1 MNRVKRHVMIVLL
14 VAREIIQI
22 YTFCYKNCDRMYS
35 ISEHDFKKL
44 KG

>member
-1 MNRVKRHVMIVLL
+1 MIVLL
-14 VAREIIQI
+14 VVREIIQI
-22 YTFCYKNCDRMYS
+22 IQFCYKTDRMYS